1 MRMVAS
7 QDPHGPQASVAGGE
21 SQPGRSAHAGR
32 AASLR
37 TTDKRRGKAFSE
49 LDLAAFFSN
58 TATLLGSGVPLIKS
72 LEALMTDEAFKHALP
87 TMQTLTHDIR
97 SGSSLSN
104 ALSKHPQSF
113 SPMIVSLVRAAEAS
127 STLVTALQR
136 IAEDIEER
144 RESRTQLRKALTYP
158 TIVTVLGSGA
168 VGFLMVFVVPVFQ
181 ETYDKA
187 GMPLPTITVV
197 LIAMSE
203 FVGKT
208 WWIVIGLSVL
218 GALLYRRFRND
229 ERVQAVR
236 DRMLLRLPVLG
247 SVIRTVLIGRFIQ
260 AFGSLLDAGVS
271 IKESLALTEQV
282 VQHSEFRKMA
292 RELQLSISR
301 GEGIGRKLGQFQ
313 SIFPP
318 LLTQMITL
326 GEKSGE
332 LGKMVVQIGV
342 YVRKDLKRRTQQMS
356 MLIEPIVTV
365 GMAVAIGAVALAIYL
380 PIFDMFKQ
388 VDN

>member
-1 MRMVAS
+1 MRVVAP
-7 QDPHGPQASVAGGE
+7 QNPHGLRASVAGGE
-21 SQPGRSAHAGR
+21 SRPQRSAPVSTTGSR
-32 AASLR
+32 G

-49 LDLAAFFSN
+49 LNLAAFFSN

-72 LEALMTDEAFKHALP
+72 LEALMTDETFKHAVP
-87 TMQTLTHDIR
+87 TLQTLTHDIR

-113 SPMIVSLVRAAEAS
+113 SPMIVSLVRAAEAG
-127 STLVTALQR
+127 STLVTALER
-136 IAEDIEER
+136 IAEDIEKR

-158 TIVTVLGSGA
+158 TIVTVLGSVA

-181 ETYDKA
+181 ETYEKA

-197 LIAMSE
+197 LIALSE
-203 FVGKT
+203 IVGKT
-208 WWIVIGLSVL
+208 WWVVIGLLVL
-218 GALLYRRFRND
+218 GGLLYRRFRSD

-236 DRMLLRLPVLG
+236 DRMLLRLPVFG
-247 SVIRTVLIGRFIQ
+247 PVIRTVLIGRFVQ

-282 VQHSEFRKMA
+282 LQHSEFRKMV
-292 RELQLSISR
+292 RELQFAIAR
-301 GEGIGRKLGQFQ
+301 GEGIGRKLGEYQ
-313 SIFPP
+313 SIFPL
-318 LLTQMITL
+318 LLTQMIIL

-342 YVRKDLKRRTQQMS
+342 YVGKDLKRRTQQMS

-365 GMAVAIGAVALAIYL
+365 GMALAIGAVALAIYL

-388 VDN
+388 TGN

>member
-7 QDPHGPQASVAGGE
+7 QNPHSPQASVAGGE
-21 SQPGRSAHAGR
+21 SRLGRSAP
-32 AASLR
+32 ASTADSRR
-37 TTDKRRGKAFSE
+37 TTDKKRGKAFSE
-49 LDLAAFFSN
+49 LDLSAFFSN

-72 LEALMTDEAFKHALP
+72 LEALMTDEAFKHAVP
-87 TMQTLTHDIR
+87 TLETLTHDIR

-104 ALSKHPQSF
+104 ALSKHPKSF

-127 STLVTALQR
+127 STLVTALER

-144 RESRTQLRKALTYP
+144 RDSRTQLRKALTYP

-197 LIAMSE
+197 LIALSE

-218 GALLYRRFRND
+218 GTLLYRRFRND
-229 ERVQAVR
+229 ERVQVIR

-247 SVIRTVLIGRFIQ
+247 PVIRTVLIGQFIQ

-271 IKESLALTEQV
+271 IKESLALTENV

-292 RELQLSISR
+292 RELQFAIAR
-301 GEGIGRKLGQFQ
+301 GEGIGRKLGEFH

>member
-1 MRMVAS
+1 MRVVAP
-7 QDPHGPQASVAGGE
+7 QDPHGLPASVAGSE
-21 SQPGRSAHAGR
+21 SRPGRSAPVSTAG
-32 AASLR
+32 SSG

-49 LDLAAFFSN
+49 LNLAAFFSN
-58 TATLLGSGVPLIKS
+58 TATLLGSGVPLIKA
-72 LEALMTDEAFKHALP
+72 LEALMTDETFKHAVP
-87 TMQTLTHDIR
+87 TLQTLTHDIR

-127 STLVTALQR
+127 STLVTALER

-197 LIAMSE
+197 LIALSE
-203 FVGKT
+203 IVGKT

-218 GALLYRRFRND
+218 GALLYRRFRSD

-247 SVIRTVLIGRFIQ
+247 PVIRTVLIGRFIQ

-282 VQHSEFRKMA
+282 VQHSEFRKML
-292 RELQLSISR
+292 RELQFAIAR
-301 GEGIGRKLGQFQ
+301 GEGIGRKLGEFQ

-342 YVRKDLKRRTQQMS
+342 YVGKDLKRRTQQMS

-388 VDN
+388 VEN

>member
-1 MRMVAS
+1 MRVVAP
-7 QDPHGPQASVAGGE
+7 QDPHSLPASVTGGE
-21 SQPGRSAHAGR
+21 SRPGRSAPVSTAG
-32 AASLR
+32 SSGM
-37 TTDKRRGKAFSE
+37 TDKRRGKAFSE
-49 LDLAAFFSN
+49 LNLAAFFSN
-58 TATLLGSGVPLIKS
+58 TATLLGSGVPLIKA
-72 LEALMTDEAFKHALP
+72 LEALMTDETFKHAIP
-87 TMQTLTHDIR
+87 TLQTLTHDIR
-97 SGSSLSN
+97 SGDSLSN

-127 STLVTALQR
+127 STLVTALER
-136 IAEDIEER
+136 IANDIEER

-197 LIAMSE
+197 LIALSE
-203 FVGKT
+203 IVGKT

-218 GALLYRRFRND
+218 GALLYRRFRSD

-247 SVIRTVLIGRFIQ
+247 PVIRTVLIGRFIQ

-282 VQHSEFRKMA
+282 VQHSEFRKML
-292 RELQLSISR
+292 RELQFAIAR
-301 GEGIGRKLGQFQ
+301 GEGIGRKLGEFQ

-342 YVRKDLKRRTQQMS
+342 YVGKDLKRRTQQMS

-388 VDN
+388 VEN